1 MLVSLIEQHYYLMT
15 QTLLIFMEES
25 QLLKFLASLEN
36 KLLCKVRDFS
46 PISQTVW
53 EDIYCNKAFVYY
65 NFRRFSYFY
74 PFILY
79 I

>member
-1 MLVSLIEQHYYLMT
+1 MVVSFIEQHYYLMA

-46 PISQTVW
+46 PISQTDW
-53 EDIYCNKAFVYY
+53 KDICNYLAFV
-65 NFRRFSYFY
+65 
-74 PFILY
+74 
-79 I
+79 

>member
-1 MLVSLIEQHYYLMT
+1 MVVSLIEQHYYLMV

-46 PISQTVW
+46 PISQTDW
-53 EDIYCNKAFVYY
+53 KDICNYRAFV
-65 NFRRFSYFY
+65 
-74 PFILY
+74 
-79 I
+79 

>member
-1 MLVSLIEQHYYLMT
+1 MVVSLIEQHYYLMT

-46 PISQTVW
+46 PISQTDW
-53 EDIYCNKAFVYY
+53 KDICNYRAFV
-65 NFRRFSYFY
+65 
-74 PFILY
+74 
-79 I
+79 